1 MSHQLQNPNNALYMQ
16 ANESY
21 SILKMQNGNC
31 LLKTRPMKFFSEKLT
46 QLGWRKIHKS
56 FMVNPLYVQSITND
70 RNGIQLQNGQ
80 VLPISRRNK
89 KEVFK
94 WRNFNMSV

>member
-1 MSHQLQNPNNALYMQ
+1 MSHQLQNPNTALYMQ
-16 ANESY
+16 AAESY
-21 SILKMQNGNC
+21 SLLKLENGNTQI
-31 LLKTRPMKFFSEKLT
+31 KTRPMKFFEEKLSKN
-46 QLGWRKIHKS
+46 GWLKIHKS

-94 WRNFNMSV
+94 WRSNQF